1 MRLYFPEDTRGTTNV
16 GGGPSGAQKDTS
28 DVPKKP
34 LPFFPEA
41 AKRIEAA
48 GYGAGWINKNVDISD
63 PVTFFIKPKN
73 RFGYR
78 SDCPHFQGVWL
89 CGGFMS
95 IKCAVCPI
103 PVPGL
108 HLDLTCAKDYEQC
121 PFYNGESIEDYD
133 VR

>member
-1 MRLYFPEDTRGTTNV
+1 MSPYFPENTHGSTDTDD
-16 GGGPSGAQKDTS
+16 GPSEVQTGTS
-28 DVPKKP
+28 GIPKKP
-34 LPFFPEA
+34 LPFFLEA
-41 AKRIEAA
+41 AKRIEGA
-48 GYGAGWINKNVDISD
+48 GYGAGWINKNVDISE
-63 PVTFFIKPKN
+63 PETFFIKPKN

-78 SDCPHFQGVWL
+78 SGCPHFQGVWL

-108 HLDLTCAKDYEQC
+108 HLDLTCAKDYEHC